1 MGLLSRLHWGFLVG
15 SVPPCRSFFRTTT
28 KLVISK
34 LDRSYNDRLLSE
46 RLFYFEDIGS
56 FRLQYVPGKTLRG
69 SVNTCDMSPGTYLC
83 IYPSLLLSVQINI
96 LAAPN
101 TRKTWRRL
109 RSATN
114 STRMMTQ
121 SLVYVCNTSGGRVR
135 ETGDVFLAVLPGL
148 DRKIA
153 RLGSPILQIPSDPFR
168 CRGSATKTTCNKMLM
183 KDGQEIYWR
192 VGTIRSTW

>member
-1 MGLLSRLHWGFLVG
+1 VKDSSISKMSGHSDFNMYQERLHEALLTHVTCRQVLVDLSKSSLVSPDQHLG
-15 SVPPCRSFFRTTT
+15 RSKHT
-28 KLVISK
+28 
-34 LDRSYNDRLLSE
+34 
-46 RLFYFEDIGS
+46 LFTQE
-56 FRLQYVPGKTLRG
+56 
-69 SVNTCDMSPGTYLC
+69 
-83 IYPSLLLSVQINI
+83 
-96 LAAPN
+96 
-101 TRKTWRRL
+101 TWRRL

-121 SLVYVCNTSGGRVR
+121 SLEYVCNSSGGRVR

-153 RLGSPILQIPSDPFR
+153 RLGSPVLHIPSDPFR

-183 KDGQEIYWR
+183 KDGQETYWR